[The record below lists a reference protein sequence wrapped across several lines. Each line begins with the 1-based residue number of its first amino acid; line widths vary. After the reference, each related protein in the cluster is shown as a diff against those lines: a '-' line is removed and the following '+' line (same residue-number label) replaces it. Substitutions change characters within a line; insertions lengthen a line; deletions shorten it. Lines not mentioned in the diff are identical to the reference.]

1 MARICGTIARDESR
15 HEMAYT
21 RTFDAILKKDPSN
34 AMLAFADMMRKKIVM
49 PAAFMEDGKHDI
61 LNPGRNLFDD
71 FATVAEDLGVY
82 TAFDYI
88 KIMEHLIRR
97 WDIANVTGL
106 NAEALQAQEY
116 LCTLPGRFVKL
127 AEMRERKKLNGKRT
141 PVKFSW
147 LYDREVALPELG
159 MSKTRLKS
167 AAVLH
172 ST

>member
-1 MARICGTIARDESR
+1 M
-15 HEMAYT
+15 
-21 RTFDAILKKDPSN
+21 
-34 AMLAFADMMRKKIVM
+34 
-49 PAAFMEDGKHDI
+49 
-61 LNPGRNLFDD
+61 
-71 FATVAEDLGVY
+71 
-82 TAFDYI
+82 
-88 KIMEHLIRR
+88 
-97 WDIANVTGL
+97 
-106 NAEALQAQEY
+106 
-116 LCTLPGRFVKL
+116 KL